1 MIDFNLH
8 SEIPVKTK
16 ESSQA
21 SHGLLGELFSTQ
33 DGTQVKEEFTKALQ
47 EILGSDL
54 EGKEAQALLEN
65 AKNQIIENGGDSK
78 SAQAQMNSLL
88 QQLMS
93 TSENTQ
99 ENSPDALLASLG
111 QKGNEQSLGLN
122 TELAKLLKPQSS
134 VDGEQAIVS
143 KTADSAI
150 AAPAQKMT
158 VHDLLLDKS
167 TATPVT
173 KESMLGQLSQGKQNG
188 KMQLM
193 GGDDFLAQK
202 VAIDKNQLMSVEG
215 EKVSVQ
221 KMMSPGAN
229 PASMKQYGAE
239 QNVLDNRM
247 FVLKASEGDAQ
258 VNTNK
263 VTNEAI
269 SQELELLGETSHG
282 PERIANKLIVNSTQN
297 EAQVDISTA
306 GKVLDLSKIDITK
319 TNELISKIS
328 DYIEQAQFEKT
339 QKLDL
344 VVKHDQL
351 GQFKIQV
358 NRTAGGNDLIDIKIQ
373 SSNAEAHK
381 FFVDNEVDLLQSLS
395 KSGIKVADLKITTG
409 LDASSLSQQ
418 GSQEQ
423 KDSKDPRGQ
432 MDNGQ
437 KSLSSNDQK
446 SQDDRGGQKRR
457 DLWEYYRERYSA

>member
-21 SHGLLGELFSTQ
+21 SHGLLGELFSAQ

-54 EGKEAQALLEN
+54 EGKEAKALLEN

-78 SAQAQMNSLL
+78 AAQAQMNSLL

-93 TSENTQ
+93 PSENMQ
-99 ENSPDALLASLG
+99 QSSEAAVESLG
-111 QKGNEQSLGLN
+111 QKSNGENLGLN
-122 TELAKLLKPQSS
+122 ADLAKLLKPQTSTT
-134 VDGEQAIVS
+134 GEQAPVLKS
-143 KTADSAI
+143 TEATI
-150 AAPAQKMT
+150 AAPAGKMT

-173 KESMLGQLSQGKQNG
+173 KESLLGQMSQGKQNG

-221 KMMSPGAN
+221 KMMSPVTN
-229 PASMKQYGAE
+229 TASMKQYGAE

-258 VNTNK
+258 ATTNK

-269 SQELELLGETSHG
+269 SQELELLGEASHG
-282 PERIANKLIVNSTQN
+282 SERMANKLIINSTQN

-437 KSLSSNDQK
+437 KSMSSNDQK
-446 SQDDRGGQKRR
+446 SQEDRGSQKRR
-457 DLWEYYRERYSA
+457 DLWELYRERYSA

>member
-21 SHGLLGELFSTQ
+21 SHGLLGELFSAQ

-54 EGKEAQALLEN
+54 EGKEAKALLEN

-78 SAQAQMNSLL
+78 AAQAQMNSLL

-93 TSENTQ
+93 PSENMQQSSETAV
-99 ENSPDALLASLG
+99 ESLG
-111 QKGNEQSLGLN
+111 QKSNGENLGLN
-122 TELAKLLKPQSS
+122 ADLAKLLKPQTSTT
-134 VDGEQAIVS
+134 GEQAPVLKS
-143 KTADSAI
+143 TEATI
-150 AAPAQKMT
+150 AAPAGKMT

-173 KESMLGQLSQGKQNG
+173 KESLLGQMSQGKQNG

-221 KMMSPGAN
+221 KMMSPVTN
-229 PASMKQYGAE
+229 TASMKQYGAE

-258 VNTNK
+258 ATTNK

-269 SQELELLGETSHG
+269 SQELELLGEASHG
-282 PERIANKLIVNSTQN
+282 PERMANKLIINSTQN

-437 KSLSSNDQK
+437 KSMSSNDQK
-446 SQDDRGGQKRR
+446 SQEDRGSQKRR
-457 DLWEYYRERYSA
+457 DLWELYRERYSA